1 MGKGEPKDFSSKEGG
16 SAKGAPSQV
25 PWTPQD
31 VNALLDKLI
40 PFVDRYLKLIESK
53 QKFDTKLSEVE
64 AGFQTRLAV
73 ILLTFTGGII
83 IALVYLAWVGV
94 VGGDALLFVIG
105 IVIGALFTMIQRLMR
120 RGVVIETGEE
130 EV

>member
-1 MGKGEPKDFSSKEGG
+1 MAKDELKDFSSKEEGSTGG
-16 SAKGAPSQV
+16 AQQSV
-25 PWTPQD
+25 PWTPND
-31 VNALLDKLI
+31 VNTLLDKLI
-40 PFVDRYLKLIESK
+40 PFADRYLKLIESK
-53 QKFDTKLSEVE
+53 QRFDTKLSEVE

-120 RGVVIETGEE
+120 RGVVVETEE